1 MNISVTPRNQTGYCL
16 LALFG
21 LLAFLTAACTPLSTA
36 RQAERIP
43 GLDVPATVMSSAFRP
58 PAACTGAFVTHKL
71 PFATGTRLREI
82 GTYVSNGAGVAAN
95 DLDGDGD
102 LDLVFASVDG
112 QNTILW
118 NHGAGA
124 EGLTYAPEELDDR
137 YGRSVATVDVE
148 GDGRLDIV
156 FTHRGIEPIS
166 YWRNTGNDEK
176 RFVRATLKGVDGYA
190 YAMAWGD
197 VDRDGDLDLVT
208 GSYGAELKQHGI
220 EDPTKDA
227 QAGVVLYEHQ
237 GDGFVR
243 HVLDTNAETLSIALV
258 DLNGDGQDEIWAAN
272 DFADFDRVW
281 EYAGDKWSL
290 AEPFAATSHSTMST
304 EWGDLSND
312 GGLALFST
320 DMNPYDISPQ
330 TLAKWLPMMTKMG
343 DKREAN
349 DPQLMSN
356 VLLTAGGGVSRGRW
370 QDEATARG
378 VSASGWSWAG
388 RFGDLDRD
396 GYLDLYVVNGMIAND
411 LFGYLPNGELVEE
424 NQAFHNRGDG
434 SFVDAPTWQ
443 LGSTSSGRGM
453 VMADIDGDGDL
464 DIVVNNL
471 RGSAQWFENRLCG
484 GGSIEVNLRQPHGAN
499 PYAVGAVVHLVTD
512 RGVQRRDVR
521 ASGGYLSGDSQRLH
535 FGLADG
541 TTAQQMEI
549 TWPDGAVSRLGAP
562 AVGTAVTITR
572 E

>member
-1 MNISVTPRNQTGYCL
+1 MTRRNQTVYRL

-21 LLAFLTAACTPLSTA
+21 VLALGIAACTSASPA
-36 RQAERIP
+36 RQTKRSTGP
-43 GLDVPATVMSSAFRP
+43 DVPATVTSSAFQP
-58 PAACTGAFVTHKL
+58 PAACSDAFVKYKL

-82 GTYVSNGAGVAAN
+82 GTYVSNGAGVAVN

-118 NHGAGA
+118 NQGQ
-124 EGLTYAPEELDDR
+124 EKDGLRFNEEDLDDR
-137 YGRSVATVDVE
+137 FGRGVAVVDVD
-148 GDGRLDIV
+148 GDGLLDIV
-156 FTHRGIEPIS
+156 FTHRGVEPIS
-166 YWRNTGNDEK
+166 YWRNTGRDGE
-176 RFVRATLKGVDGYA
+176 RFVRATLEGVDGYA

-220 EDPTKDA
+220 AEPTQDPR
-227 QAGVVLYEHQ
+227 AGVVLYERQ

-243 HVLDTNAETLSIALV
+243 HVLDTNAETLSIALL

-272 DFADFDRVW
+272 DFADYDRVW
-281 EYAGDKWSL
+281 EYAGGKWTL
-290 AEPFAATSHSTMST
+290 ANLFAATSHSTMST
-304 EWGDLSND
+304 DWGDLSND
-312 GGLALFST
+312 GRLELFST

-330 TLAKWLPMMTKMG
+330 TLAKWLPMMTQMG

-356 VLLTAGGGVSRGRW
+356 VLLTADGGISGGISGGRW

-388 RFGDLDRD
+388 RLGDLDRD
-396 GYLDLYVVNGMIAND
+396 GFLDLYVVNGMIASD
-411 LFGYLPNGELVEE
+411 LFGYLPNHELVEE
-424 NQAFHNRGDG
+424 NQAFHNQGDG
-434 SFVDAPTWQ
+434 SFAATPAWQ

-453 VMADIDGDGDL
+453 VMADLDGDGDL

-471 RGSAQWFENRLCG
+471 RGFAQWFENRLCG
-484 GGSIEVNLRQPHGAN
+484 GGGIEVNLRQPGAPN
-499 PYAVGAVVHLVTD
+499 PYAVGAVVQLVTD

-521 ASGGYLSGDSQRLH
+521 ASGGYLSGDPQRLH

-541 TTAQQMEI
+541 TTALQMDI
-549 TWPDGAVSRLGAP
+549 TWPDGAVSRISAP

>member
-1 MNISVTPRNQTGYCL
+1 VKRGQWVAVIAAAAVLVLLVLWSRPGARVTPVQAAVQPGVPVTVDAQ
-16 LALFG
+16 ALG
-21 LLAFLTAACTPLSTA
+21 DNADKL
-36 RQAERIP
+36 
-43 GLDVPATVMSSAFRP
+43 
-58 PAACTGAFVTHKL
+58 ACTGAFVTHRL

-82 GTYVSNGAGVAAN
+82 GTYVSNGAGVAVN

-118 NHGAGA
+118 N
-124 EGLTYAPEELDDR
+124 EGQGKDGLHFQEEDLDDR
-137 YGRSVATVDVE
+137 FGRGVAVVDVD

-156 FTHRGIEPIS
+156 FTHRGVEPIS
-166 YWRNTGNDEK
+166 FWRNTGNDK
-176 RFVRATLKGVDGYA
+176 DRFVRETLPGVDGYA

-208 GSYGAELKQHGI
+208 GSYGAELKQHNI
-220 EDPTKDA
+220 KDPTKDPR
-227 QAGVVLYEHQ
+227 AGVVLYERQ

-243 HVLDTNAETLSIALV
+243 HVLDTNAETLSIALL

-272 DFADFDRVW
+272 DFADYDRVW
-281 EYAGDKWSL
+281 EYTGGKWAL
-290 AEPFAATSHSTMST
+290 AAPFAATSHSTMST
-304 EWGDLSND
+304 DWGDLSND
-312 GGLALFST
+312 GQLDLFST

-356 VLLTAGGGVSRGRW
+356 VLLVADGTGPQSRW
-370 QDEATARG
+370 HDNATARG

-396 GYLDLYVVNGMIAND
+396 GYLDLYVVNGMIATD
-411 LFGYLPNGELVEE
+411 LFGYLPNAELVEE
-424 NQAFHNRGDG
+424 NKAFHNGGDG
-434 SFVDAPTWQ
+434 SFVEAPEWQ
-443 LGSTSSGRGM
+443 LGSTGSGRGM
-453 VMADIDGDGDL
+453 VMADLDGDGDL

-471 RGSAQWFENRLCG
+471 RGFAQWFENRLCG
-484 GGSIEVNLRQPHGAN
+484 GSSIEVNLRQPGDAN
-499 PYAVGAVVHLVTD
+499 PYAVGAVVQLVTD

-521 ASGGYLSGDSQRLH
+521 ASGGYLSGDPQRLH

-549 TWPDGAVSRLGAP
+549 TWPDGAVSRISAP
-562 AVGTAVTITR
+562 AVGTAVTVTR

>member
-1 MNISVTPRNQTGYCL
+1 MTRRNRTGYRL

-21 LLAFLTAACTPLSTA
+21 VLALGLAACTSAAPA
-36 RQAERIP
+36 PQRERGGGP
-43 GLDVPATVMSSAFRP
+43 AVPATVTASAFPP

-82 GTYVSNGAGVAAN
+82 GTYISNGAGVAVN
-95 DLDGDGD
+95 DLDDDGD
-102 LDLVFASVDG
+102 LDLVFAAVDG

-118 NHGAGA
+118 NEGRGEDGLRFA
-124 EGLTYAPEELDDR
+124 EEELDDR
-137 YGRSVATVDVE
+137 FGRGAAVVDVD
-148 GDGRLDIV
+148 GDGGLDIV
-156 FTHRGIEPIS
+156 FTHRGVEPLS
-166 YWRNTGNDEK
+166 FWRNTGHDQP
-176 RFVRATLKGVDGYA
+176 RFVRTPLPGVDGYA

-208 GSYGAELKQHGI
+208 GSYAAELKQHGI
-220 EDPTKDA
+220 ADPA
-227 QAGVVLYEHQ
+227 QDPRAGVVLYARQ
-237 GDGFVR
+237 GDSFVR

-258 DLNGDGQDEIWAAN
+258 DLDGDGQDEIWTAN
-272 DFADFDRVW
+272 DFADYDRVW
-281 EYAGDKWSL
+281 EYAGGQWTL

-304 EWGDLSND
+304 DWGDLRND
-312 GGLALFST
+312 GRLELFST

-330 TLAKWLPMMTKMG
+330 TLAQWLPMMTKMG

-356 VLLTAGGGVSRGRW
+356 VLLTASGGGSGGRW

-396 GYLDLYVVNGMIAND
+396 GFLDLYVVNGMIASD
-411 LFGYLPNGELVEE
+411 LFGYLPNNELVEE
-424 NQAFHNRGDG
+424 NQAFHNQGDG
-434 SFVDAPTWQ
+434 SFAAAPAWQ

-453 VMADIDGDGDL
+453 VMADLDGDGDL

-471 RGSAQWFENRLCG
+471 RGFAQWFENRLCG
-484 GGSIEVNLRQPHGAN
+484 GGSVEVNLRQPDGNN

-521 ASGGYLSGDSQRLH
+521 ASGGYLSGDPQRLH

-549 TWPDGAVSRLGAP
+549 TWPDGAVSRISAP
-562 AVGTAVTITR
+562 PIGTAVTITR